1 MPTAAIAQ
9 TTAPAA
15 IHAAPFQAAHLHDAH
30 LQPAE
35 SRMLSQLEH
44 CLHRGCIIAIEHAE
58 QVRSRYT
65 AWQPWEPP
73 SCYDGDMAAVHGAI
87 ARCRQAHCD
96 HQIRLSV
103 EDLSYRSR
111 LALMVH
117 RPH

>member
-9 TTAPAA
+9 NASPAA
-15 IHAAPFQAAHLHDAH
+15 LHAAQFHDEAH

-35 SRMLSQLEH
+35 SRMLSRLEH

-58 QVRSRYT
+58 QIQAGYT

-73 SCYDGDMAAVHGAI
+73 SCYDGDMTAVHGAI

-96 HQIRLSV
+96 HHIRLSI